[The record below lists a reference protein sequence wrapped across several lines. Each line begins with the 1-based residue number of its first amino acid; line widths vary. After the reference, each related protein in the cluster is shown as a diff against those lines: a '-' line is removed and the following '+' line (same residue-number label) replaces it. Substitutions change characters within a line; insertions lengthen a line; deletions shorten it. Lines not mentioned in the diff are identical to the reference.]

1 MLGTVKSAL
10 LGSKVRVL
18 GTLLLA
24 LGVVVGGGLSLG
36 LLGAPSVGGVHNS
49 FGDVTDEETEIRTEL
64 VVRNPNPIGI
74 NLGGVSVSY
83 DVRMNDVAM
92 ANGSKEGVSVGTG
105 NSTVAFSTRM
115 DNDKIPTW
123 WVSHVR
129 NDEETDLRV
138 DATVRSATLGR
149 SVAAPPVEREISTDV
164 VSQFNTT
171 EPRPI
176 DGDLPLVSDPVG
188 YVNETSARWGEV
200 TAAETPIDMRFTVYN
215 AKSLP
220 MAVTEIGYT
229 ITMNNVTV
237 GNGSS
242 ETGHVIEGHS
252 TETIETQT
260 AIRNGKL
267 DQWWVSHLENDQV
280 TQLRIDFYAELELG
294 GETFRVP
301 LDELTY
307 RKTIETDLFGSKTE
321 EAGSKATDESAAEDG
336 SESGDATTTGD
347 DSVTDATTAA
357 DETTAAGDTPT
368 AEDETTTDETTT
380 DASDGETTTTDDGL
394 LAVSSVV

>member
-10 LGSKVRVL
+10 LGSKIRVL
-18 GTLLLA
+18 VTLLLA

-36 LLGAPSVGGVHNS
+36 VLGAPSVVGVHNS
-49 FGDVTDEETEIRTEL
+49 FGDVTEETTEIRTEL
-64 VVRNPNPIGI
+64 VVRNPNPVGI

-83 DVRMNDVAM
+83 DVTMNDVAM
-92 ANGSKEGVSVGTG
+92 ANGTKEGVSVGTG
-105 NSTVAFSTRM
+105 NSTVNVSTRM
-115 DNDKIPTW
+115 DNERIPAW

-129 NDEETDLRV
+129 NGEETALRV
-138 DATVRSATLGR
+138 DATVRSSTLGR
-149 SVAAPPVEREISTDV
+149 SFQAPPVERQISTDV
-164 VSQFNTT
+164 ISQFNST

-176 DGDLPLVSDPVG
+176 DADQPLVSDPVG

-200 TAAETPIDMRFTVYN
+200 TASETPIDMRFTVYN

-229 ITMNNVTV
+229 ITMNNITV

-252 TETIETQT
+252 TETIETRT

-280 TQLRIDFYAELELG
+280 TDLRIDFYAELELG

-301 LDELTY
+301 LEDLTY
-307 RKTIETDLFGSKTE
+307 RKTIETDIFGNKAESSGSTTGSEARTADDSKSGGETT
-321 EAGSKATDESAAEDG
+321 AGDG
-336 SESGDATTTGD
+336 SETTANDDSATTTDGD
-347 DSVTDATTAA
+347 TATT
-357 DETTAAGDTPT
+357 TTANDGATG
-368 AEDETTTDETTT
+368 
-380 DASDGETTTTDDGL
+380 GETTTTDDGL
-394 LAVSSVV
+394 LSLSVSGLR